1 MKKIFLLFFIALF
14 LVPLVLAVP
23 VSYKGVI
30 DYSGNITE
38 GHTLKAVSDSRTTTK
53 TITESS
59 FVINHLV
66 KKNEIVTFYFDN
78 NEFTK
83 YTQPLPGTV
92 VGLGTWK
99 LGTAGITSDLFKAKS
114 ALAYTLI
121 LNGNPSEDNVIGN
134 LYLPNSL
141 AAYPGV
147 SISWDSSSQA
157 VIAANGAVTRDNND
171 HEVTLTATLSKIGE
185 DAITAAFA
193 VTVKQK
199 VAAIVLTDGKIDV
212 PFDQP
217 EIVINA
223 TTGNLV
229 KNIEIP
235 ETVSAN
241 TFISLNLK
249 EVMIGNSVTLG
260 TNTLTLTRKTSST
273 VNYSAEIPAN
283 TVISG
288 PADWN
293 GLINLPTVK
302 DASEVT
308 SEGTTDL
315 VIEMGYANGQLN
327 FSNAVKVTLAGM
339 TGKSAGYTQGTE
351 ITTISLVCN
360 SATDSD

>member
-134 LYLPNSL
+134 LYLPTSL

-147 SISWDSSSQA
+147 TIGWSPNHAS
-157 VIAANGAVTRDNND
+157 VANNGTVTRDN
-171 HEVTLTATLSKIGE
+171 S
-185 DAITAAFA
+185 
-193 VTVKQK
+193 
-199 VAAIVLTDGKIDV
+199 
-212 PFDQP
+212 
-217 EIVINA
+217 
-223 TTGNLV
+223 
-229 KNIEIP
+229 
-235 ETVSAN
+235 
-241 TFISLNLK
+241 
-249 EVMIGNSVTLG
+249 
-260 TNTLTLTRKTSST
+260 
-273 VNYSAEIPAN
+273 
-283 TVISG
+283 
-288 PADWN
+288 
-293 GLINLPTVK
+293 
-302 DASEVT
+302 
-308 SEGTTDL
+308 
-315 VIEMGYANGQLN
+315 
-327 FSNAVKVTLAGM
+327 
-339 TGKSAGYTQGTE
+339 
-351 ITTISLVCN
+351 
-360 SATDSD
+360 